1 MWVAPC
7 SCLLALADS
16 KGMKSQAQISL
27 KSMAKSLEKTPCSK
41 KLGKFNPFCSLQK
54 GQRVTY
60 LVWHYPRGW
69 SWEWLLTLAT
79 KDTAKVRSWKQEI
92 TQTRNQI
99 LAATINRELLSSWFF
114 NEGNLKIRFLYIY
127 IYIAIQIINKE
138 ITQLGLC
145 RTQARISQLSSKP
158 RISTPT
164 IPEVSYF
171 DMFQEAIM
179 PMLIVVTFN
188 HC

>member
-7 SCLLALADS
+7 SCLLVLADS

-41 KLGKFNPFCSLQK
+41 KLGKFNPFCLLQK

-60 LVWHYPRGW
+60 LVWHYPRRW

-114 NEGNLKIRFLYIY
+114 NEGSLKIRFLYIY
-127 IYIAIQIINKE
+127 IYCNSNNKQGNNTAWAVQDSGQNLTTIQ
-138 ITQLGLC
+138 Q
-145 RTQARISQLSSKP
+145 SQNLYTSYP
-158 RISTPT
+158 RGFLLWS
-164 IPEVSYF
+164 VSRSYYAHAYRG
-171 DMFQEAIM
+171 DI
-179 PMLIVVTFN
+179 
-188 HC
+188 